1 MECGLDPVI
10 DELSR
15 WRVSSE
21 NVIDA
26 KVIDFKRWLEYRH
39 RRFVDDGLQLTPS
52 STLSV
57 DDGRVALKCTVKPS
71 CVIIDFQ
78 LETVIDEKV
87 DVSVG
92 DRHPRMTFFEP
103 HRHRAF
109 SR

>member
-10 DELSR
+10 NELSR

-57 DDGRVALKCTVKPS
+57 DDGRVALKCTVIIVHVIDFKVDDGVSWRPS
-71 CVIIDFQ
+71 STKKSMFQ
-78 LETVIDEKV
+78 LETVIHE
-87 DVSVG
+87 
-92 DRHPRMTFFEP
+92 
-103 HRHRAF
+103 
-109 SR
+109 

>member
-1 MECGLDPVI
+1 M
-10 DELSR
+10 
-15 WRVSSE
+15 

-71 CVIIDFQ
+71 CVIIDFKVDDGVSWRPSSTKKSMCQ
-78 LETVIDEKV
+78 LETVIHE
-87 DVSVG
+87 
-92 DRHPRMTFFEP
+92 
-103 HRHRAF
+103 
-109 SR
+109 